1 MSRKRVD
8 PFSNDSTPKATPSKG
23 TGLSTGTAGER
34 RAGNPRTESERATR
48 HEVMDDS
55 SNSGEY
61 VKTIIGKKAIFIR
74 KGYKI
79 EDIPPPESRSPPPES
94 RPPKP
99 KTLSEQWAEHRK
111 KE

>member
-1 MSRKRVD
+1 MNRKRVD
-8 PFSNDSTPKATPSKG
+8 PFSNDSAPKATPPRG

-55 SNSGEY
+55 SDNDEY
-61 VKTIIGKKAIFIR
+61 IKTIVDKKAIFIK

-79 EDIPPPESRSPPPES
+79 EDVPPPES